1 MSGHRT
7 YGLYAHHHG
16 RGHLSRVAE
25 ICRTLGPADCTV
37 ATSRADAH
45 EVLPSGVDV
54 RLLPIDVPPSGADPG
69 DVTAGGA
76 LHWAPTHPVQRER
89 TAALVGWL
97 AERRPAVVV
106 VDVSVEVAL
115 TVRLAGTPVVVVRLH
130 GDRRDPPHELA
141 HQIADILL
149 APFPVALE
157 HPSTPPHVLARTVHT
172 GFVTPAR
179 EPAVTSVAGHPR
191 RVLVAWGQGSP
202 PPPAIA
208 LDAAAERTPGWEWHM
223 IGPDPAGCLRSV
235 RHHGWVPDP
244 VSHLASAAVVV
255 GPPGDGLV
263 GDVAGAGV
271 PLVATCEPRPFGE
284 HHHKAEMLEAVGA
297 AVSVDG
303 WPAPSSWP
311 SLLARAS
318 SIAPDALRALGTDG
332 ARVAAEVL
340 RSCVRREQVRA

>member
-25 ICRTLGPADCTV
+25 LCRTLGPADCTV
-37 ATSRADAH
+37 ATSRDDAH
-45 EVLPSGVDV
+45 EVLPSGVDLRV
-54 RLLPIDVPPSGADPG
+54 LPIDVPPSGADPG

-149 APFPVALE
+149 APFPAALE

-172 GFVTPAR
+172 GFVTRHERRPSPAW
-179 EPAVTSVAGHPR
+179 PDTLAVFWWRGGR
-191 RVLVAWGQGSP
+191 
-202 PPPAIA
+202 
-208 LDAAAERTPGWEWHM
+208 
-223 IGPDPAGCLRSV
+223 
-235 RHHGWVPDP
+235 
-244 VSHLASAAVVV
+244 
-255 GPPGDGLV
+255 
-263 GDVAGAGV
+263 
-271 PLVATCEPRPFGE
+271 
-284 HHHKAEMLEAVGA
+284 
-297 AVSVDG
+297 
-303 WPAPSSWP
+303 
-311 SLLARAS
+311 
-318 SIAPDALRALGTDG
+318 G
-332 ARVAAEVL
+332 ARRHRRPPWML
-340 RSCVRREQVRA
+340 RPSARRGGSGT